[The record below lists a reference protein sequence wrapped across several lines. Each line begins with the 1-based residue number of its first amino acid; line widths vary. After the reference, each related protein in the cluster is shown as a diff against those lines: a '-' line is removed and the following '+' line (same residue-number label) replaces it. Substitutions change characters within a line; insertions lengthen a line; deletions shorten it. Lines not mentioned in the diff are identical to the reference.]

1 MNFIAFKNAV
11 AKQFADM
18 VKRNKELFYVETDRD
33 VVWTTYLEAFP
44 EGSNPIYRKRTEHD
58 CSCCRSFIRQ
68 VGNVVAIENNQI
80 VSIWDVVLKD
90 EPAYAVVAAAMSKY
104 IKTLPVAGV
113 FRTAEPKFGID
124 RNFEQLANGEQQ
136 AHNHFYITT
145 PKQFIM
151 LKDRIG
157 PHKSTSQGNFDVFYR
172 GMTELTVDAIET
184 VSELIT
190 QGSLYRG
197 SENKTSLQSYLKLK
211 KQFDKLPEAE
221 RVPFA
226 WVSSTDPATQ
236 GVARLRNTAIG
247 QLLIDLSAGRELE
260 AAVGAYESMVAPQ
273 NYRRPTA
280 LVTKSMIEN
289 ARKQVEELG
298 LLSAFQRRFA
308 NLSDISI
315 NDLIYADRNT
325 RSIVGGNMF
334 EELAASA
341 KTTPKDYSKVADVP
355 IAQFLAEYVPT
366 ASSIELLFETR
377 HQNNL
382 VSLITAEDPTAKPIF
397 KWDNQFSWSYAGEV
411 ADAIKE
417 RVKTAGGNVTGDVCC
432 RLAWYN
438 FDDLDLHMYEP
449 SGYEIYFG
457 NRHTSSPNGGK
468 LDVDMNA
475 GGGSTRT
482 PVENIVYSNKKKMMP
497 GTYKLVVHQ
506 YNRRETAGT
515 GFTVNIDI
523 QGQLYEFNVSDNGP
537 SGRDHEV
544 ATLTV
549 SKTGEITV
557 NGAKAIS
564 NSKECWNI
572 TTNQFH
578 KVSAITL
585 SPNHWGD
592 SEVGNKH
599 YFFLLEG
606 CENDDSARGFY
617 NEFLRGDLN
626 AHRKVFEMLAGKNKP
641 AVVPNQLSGLGFSS
655 TIPTKVT
662 ARVTGKTAR
671 VVNVVF

>member
-1 MNFIAFKNAV
+1 MNFVKFNKAIAQ
-11 AKQFADM
+11 QFATM
-18 VKRNKELFYVETDRD
+18 SKQTELFVTATDRD
-33 VVWTTYLEAFP
+33 VIWDTYIQSFP
-44 EGSNPIYRKRTEHD
+44 EGTNPIYRKRTEHD

-68 VGNVVAIENNQI
+68 VGNVVAVVNGKI
-80 VSIWDVVLKD
+80 VTIWDVIIKD
-90 EPAYAVVAAAMSKY
+90 EPAYQAVADALAKY
-104 IKTLPVAGV
+104 VRNQPIAGV
-113 FRTAEPKFGID
+113 FRTHETVIGTE
-124 RNFEQLANGEQQ
+124 RNFEKLVNGGQQ
-136 AHNHFYITT
+136 EHNHFALTI
-145 PKQFIM
+145 PAKF
-151 LKDRIG
+151 RIRPADLG
-157 PHKSTSQGNFDVFYR
+157 PHKSSTQANFDVLYR

-236 GVARLRNTAIG
+236 SVARLRNTAIG

-260 AAVGAYESMVAPQ
+260 AAVNAYERMVAPQ

-341 KTTPKDYSKVADVP
+341 KTTPKDYSKVVDVP

-382 VSLITAEDPTAKPIF
+382 VSLITAEDPTANLIF

-457 NRHTSSPNGGK
+457 NRYTSSPNGGK

-506 YNRRETAGT
+506 YSRRETAGT
-515 GFTVNIDI
+515 GFTVNVDI

-564 NSKECWNI
+564 SSKECWNI

-585 SPNHWGD
+585 SPNYWG
-592 SEVGNKH
+592 SNEVGNKH

-662 ARVTGKTAR
+662 ARVTGKTSR